1 MRGFAMS
8 IVAPKGRKHLS
19 ADALFRLVRSGF
31 TNIPDYRPGDPD
43 ISLTEALMSAFAMF
57 SLKSPSLLAFDK
69 ERTEGNLE
77 TIYGIERVPCDTFM
91 REILDPVSPESLRPS
106 FKGVFRQL
114 QRGKALEAMTF
125 LDSHYLV
132 ALDGTGYFSS
142 KTIHCA
148 SCLHK
153 QHRNGSITYSHQMLG
168 AAIIHPDM
176 REVIPLMPE
185 PIVNQDGTEK
195 NDCERN
201 AAKRFIAK
209 LRQDHP
215 HLKFIVTEDSLSSN
229 APHIETLHDYGCHYI
244 LGVKEGD
251 HAYLFEQVQAAEH
264 AGQVTYYERH
274 DRAAGVVHRFR
285 FVNDI
290 PLNASNPDV
299 QVNFI
304 EYWEHGDGKSQ
315 HFSWVTDLRVN
326 KRNVYR
332 LMRGGRAR
340 WKIENETFNTLKNQG
355 YNFEHNY
362 GHGTKHL
369 SVVFAMLMM
378 LAFLVDQTQQL
389 CCALFQA
396 VWAKLGSKRLLWER
410 MRALFYDY
418 AFASMRQL
426 FEALWYGFKKSS
438 PIVTLDSS

>member
-1 MRGFAMS
+1 M
-8 IVAPKGRKHLS
+8 
-19 ADALFRLVRSGF
+19 
-31 TNIPDYRPGDPD
+31 
-43 ISLTEALMSAFAMF
+43 
-57 SLKSPSLLAFDK
+57 
-69 ERTEGNLE
+69 
-77 TIYGIERVPCDTFM
+77 
-91 REILDPVSPESLRPS
+91 
-106 FKGVFRQL
+106 
-114 QRGKALEAMTF
+114 
-125 LDSHYLV
+125 
-132 ALDGTGYFSS
+132 
-142 KTIHCA
+142 
-148 SCLHK
+148 
-153 QHRNGSITYSHQMLG
+153 
-168 AAIIHPDM
+168 
-176 REVIPLMPE
+176 
-185 PIVNQDGTEK
+185 
-195 NDCERN
+195 
-201 AAKRFIAK
+201 
-209 LRQDHP
+209 
-215 HLKFIVTEDSLSSN
+215 
-229 APHIETLHDYGCHYI
+229 
-244 LGVKEGD
+244 
-251 HAYLFEQVQAAEH
+251 QAAEH

-304 EYWEHGDGKSQ
+304 EYWEHGDGKLQ

-332 LMRGGRAR
+332 LMQGGRAR

-362 GHGTKHL
+362 GHGTKNL

-396 VWAKLGSKRLLWER
+396 VWAKLGSKRRLWER

>member
-1 MRGFAMS
+1 MS

-19 ADALFRLVRSGF
+19 ADALFRLVRNGF
-31 TNIPDYRPGDPD
+31 ATIPDDRSGETE
-43 ISLTEALMSAFAMF
+43 ISLTDALMSAFAMF

-69 ERTEGNLE
+69 QRVEGNLG
-77 TIYGIERVPCDTFM
+77 TIYGIGHVPCDTQM
-91 REILDPVSPESLRPS
+91 RERLDPVCPEGLRLL
-106 FKGVFRQL
+106 FKSVFRQL
-114 QRGKALEAMTF
+114 QRGKALESMTY
-125 LDSHYLV
+125 LDGHYLLS
-132 ALDGTGYFSS
+132 LDGTGYFSS

-148 SCLHK
+148 SCL
-153 QHRNGSITYSHQMLG
+153 QTTHRNGSVTYSHQMLG
-168 AAIIHPDM
+168 AAIVHPDW

-185 PIVNQDGTEK
+185 PIVQQDGTDK
-195 NDCERN
+195 NDCERT

-215 HLKFIVTEDSLSSN
+215 HLKCIVIEDSLSSN
-229 APHIETLHDYGCHYI
+229 APHIEVLQDHDLHYI

-251 HAYLFEQVQAAEH
+251 HAYLFEQVQAAEQ
-264 AGQVTYYERH
+264 AGGVTYYERH

-285 FVNDI
+285 LVNDVS
-290 PLNASNPDV
+290 LNESNPDV
-299 QVNFI
+299 QVHFL
-304 EYWEHGDGKSQ
+304 EYWEIGQDKLQ
-315 HFSWVTDLRVN
+315 HFSWVTDIRVS

-355 YNFEHNY
+355 YHFEHNY
-362 GHGTKHL
+362 GHGEQHL

-418 AFASMRQL
+418 AFVSMRQL
-426 FEALWYGFKKSS
+426 FEALLYGFKKSS
-438 PIVTLDSS
+438 PLVMRDSS